1 MKRTLAALLVAVAAT
16 APALAEKLIP
26 AGSIIQCTISEPK
39 VSSKTLDRGDPVLC
53 RLSHME
59 YYGRSVFPYGAYLEG
74 RFVDYKDPGH
84 LVGKGWMELDFDK
97 LVINQT
103 DDVIPISAKVVALP
117 NSKMPVDKEGKI
129 HGTGHPVKDTVEWM
143 IPVLWPIDLINLP
156 RRGPT
161 PTLKAEQRLTL
172 KVMDDFGIPT
182 KDEIQQELH
191 PNGPALI
198 PRADYAA
205 PIERQP
211 AYYAPSAQT
220 YAPPVYQ
227 QPQQTAPTTV
237 IYNNVYGSQQ
247 QPYYQQP
254 RPQVV
259 RVPQP
264 YPVRVPYPVYPPVV
278 AVGPPPPPPGYY
290 GY

>member
-1 MKRTLAALLVAVAAT
+1 MKRTLAALLMAVAAA

-84 LVGKGWMELDFDK
+84 QVGKGWMELDFDR
-97 LVINQT
+97 LIINQT
-103 DDVIPISAKVVALP
+103 DDVIPIQAKVVALP
-117 NSKMPVDKEGKI
+117 NSKLPVDKEGKI
-129 HGTGHPVKDTVEWM
+129 HGTGHPVRDTVEWL

-182 KDEIQQELH
+182 KDEIQQELA
-191 PNGPALI
+191 PRGPALV

-205 PIERQP
+205 PIERQQVP
-211 AYYAPSAQT
+211 AQVI
-220 YAPPVYQ
+220 YAPPPQGYA
-227 QPQQTAPTTV
+227 PQQTAPTTV
-237 IYNNVYGSQQ
+237 IYNNNYSAPQQPMYQQ
-247 QPYYQQP
+247 QPMVQT
-254 RPQVV
+254 RVV

-264 YPVRVPYPVYPPVV
+264 YPVRVPYPVYPP
-278 AVGPPPPPPGYY
+278 PPPPGYY

>member
-1 MKRTLAALLVAVAAT
+1 MKRTLAALLVAVAAA
-16 APALAEKLIP
+16 APALAEKMIP

-84 LVGKGWMELDFDK
+84 LVGKGWMELDFDR
-97 LVINQT
+97 LIINQT
-103 DDVIPISAKVVALP
+103 DDVIPITAKVVDLP
-117 NSKMPVDKEGKI
+117 KSKYPVDKEGKI
-129 HGTGHPVKDTVEWM
+129 HGTGHPTRDLVTWL

-182 KDEIQQELH
+182 KDEIQQELQ
-191 PNGPALI
+191 PKGPQLI

-211 AYYAPSAQT
+211 AQVI
-220 YAPPVYQ
+220 YAPPAQSYV
-227 QPQQTAPTTV
+227 PQQTAPTTV
-237 IYNNVYGSQQ
+237 IYNNNYGAPQ
-247 QPYYQQP
+247 QPAYQQP
-254 RPQVV
+254 LVQTRVV

-264 YPVRVPYPVYPPVV
+264 YPVRVPQPYPVYPPVV
-278 AVGPPPPPPGYY
+278 AVAPPPPAYY
-290 GY
+290 PY